1 MHDLGRLVRDSGG
14 SNPRL
19 ALASLRALEDELDWL
34 LVRAI
39 RLARDDGYDWG
50 RIGRL
55 LGRSRQ
61 SARQRYQRLA
71 PRQPPVPPHLR
82 GRTDVERHHLD
93 VAESTADLR
102 RRREFE
108 AGDAVFW

>member
-1 MHDLGRLVRDSGG
+1 MHDLGRLVRDAGG

-19 ALASLRALEDELDWL
+19 ALASVRALEDELDWL

-61 SARQRYQRLA
+61 SVRERFDRLA
-71 PRQPPVPPHLR
+71 PRQPPLPPHLLGR
-82 GRTDVERHHLD
+82 GDVERHRLD
-93 VAESTADLR
+93 QYESTADLR